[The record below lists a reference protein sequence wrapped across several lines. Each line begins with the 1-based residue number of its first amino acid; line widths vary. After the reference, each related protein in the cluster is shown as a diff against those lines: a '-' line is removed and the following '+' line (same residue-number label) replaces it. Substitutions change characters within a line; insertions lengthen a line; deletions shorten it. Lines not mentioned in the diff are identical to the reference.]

1 MLYLFTATFPFGTAE
16 TFLEDEILCLAKSF
30 EKIAII
36 PLYGDSAK
44 MRPVPKNCTVN
55 KPLIRSKSH
64 KYLYGLL
71 PSKTLRYFIPDFF
84 SHWVYT
90 DKKRLKTWLI
100 AYLNT
105 NCILRSSAIQSLGT
119 HLKPNDICYFYWG
132 KGSNVL
138 AAFWKGKARFVSRFH
153 GEWDLWEE
161 SSGNYAP
168 IRNRIASALDLA
180 VFISRKGEMYFHE
193 RYPQCQTLLSRLGAF
208 GNGTAA
214 KSDDGIVRVLTC
226 SSVYP
231 LKRVP
236 FILEALRN
244 TMNLKIEWT
253 HIGDGADFE
262 KLQEMAKDAENE
274 RFKINLLGRL
284 PHSAVIRYYQTNK
297 VDLFI
302 NLSLNEG
309 IPVSIMEAISFGVP
323 VVATDVGGTSEIVTK
338 ESGILVSADPT
349 IEEVA
354 DAVSFVL
361 NHEYNSAIFW
371 DKYYNAAVNYSSF
384 AEVLHSLHS

>member
-1 MLYLFTATFPFGTAE
+1 MLYLFTATFPFGMAE

-30 EKIAII
+30 EKIMII
-36 PLYGDSAK
+36 PLYGDVEK
-44 MRPVPKNCTVN
+44 VRPVPENCTVN
-55 KPLIRSKSH
+55 KPLIRSKNY
-64 KYLYGLL
+64 KYLNGLV
-71 PSKTLRYFIPDFF
+71 PSKALRYFIPDFF
-84 SHWVYT
+84 RHRVYA

-105 NCILRSSAIQSLGT
+105 SCILKSSVIRSLGERLT
-119 HLKPNDICYFYWG
+119 SDDVCYFYWG

-138 AAFWKGKARFVSRFH
+138 AAFWKGKTRFVSRFH

-168 IRNRIASALDLA
+168 IRSRIASALDLA

-214 KSDDGIVRVLTC
+214 KSDDGVIRILTC

-236 FILEALRN
+236 LILEALRN
-244 TMNLKIEWT
+244 AINLKIEWT
-253 HIGDGADFE
+253 HIGNGADFE
-262 KLQEMAKDAENE
+262 KLQKMAKNTQTE

-284 PHSAVIRYYQTNK
+284 PHSDVIRYYQTNK

-302 NLSLNEG
+302 NLSSNEG

-323 VVATDVGGTSEIVTK
+323 VIATDVGGTSEIVTEK
-338 ESGILVSADPT
+338 SGVLVNADPT
-349 IEEVA
+349 INEVV
-354 DAVSFVL
+354 DAISSVL
-361 NHEYNSAIFW
+361 NHEYTPAIFW
-371 DKYYNAAVNYSSF
+371 NEYYNAAVNYSSF
-384 AEVLHSLHS
+384 AETLHSFHS